1 MIGPALAPIF
11 VFLWS
16 TGFISAKLGLPF
28 AEPLAF
34 LCTRYALVIILM
46 LVATRIFRAPWPDSR
61 RGVLHIAIAGVLIQ
75 ATYLGG
81 VFMAI
86 HQGLPAG
93 LTALIVGLQPI
104 VTALVAGWMLREK
117 VTSAQ
122 WAGLALGFVGV
133 ALVILHSHAPGLS
146 NPWPLSALWPALAAL
161 IGITLGT
168 VYQKRFCPAFDLRTG
183 AVIQFSASLLLTLP
197 IAAASGNL
205 HIEWS
210 GQFTFALLW
219 AVLMLSV
226 TAISVL
232 NILIRRGTAVHVTSL
247 FYLTPPTTALLAWW
261 LFDESLQA
269 LALLGMVL
277 AVFGVWLSRR

>member
-1 MIGPALAPIF
+1 MDRLLAPVF

-28 AEPLAF
+28 AEPLTF
-34 LCTRYALVIILM
+34 LCARYVLVIAVM
-46 LVATRIFRAPWPDSR
+46 LIATRIFRAPWPENR

-104 VTALVAGWMLREK
+104 VTALAAGWLLREK
-117 VTSAQ
+117 VTRAQ
-122 WAGLALGFVGV
+122 WIGLALGFIGV
-133 ALVILHSHAPGLS
+133 VMVVTHSRAPGLS
-146 NPWPLSALWPALAAL
+146 NTWTLNALWPALAAL
-161 IGITLGT
+161 VGITLGT
-168 VYQKRFCPAFDLRTG
+168 VYQKRFCPKFDLRTG

-197 IAAASGNL
+197 IAAATETL
-205 HIEWS
+205 HIDWS
-210 GQFTFALLW
+210 GQFIFAWLW

-232 NILIRRGTAVHVTSL
+232 NILIRRGTAVRVTSL
-247 FYLTPPTTALLAWW
+247 FYLTPAVTALLAWL
-261 LFDESLQA
+261 LFRESLQA
-269 LALLGMVL
+269 LALLGMAI